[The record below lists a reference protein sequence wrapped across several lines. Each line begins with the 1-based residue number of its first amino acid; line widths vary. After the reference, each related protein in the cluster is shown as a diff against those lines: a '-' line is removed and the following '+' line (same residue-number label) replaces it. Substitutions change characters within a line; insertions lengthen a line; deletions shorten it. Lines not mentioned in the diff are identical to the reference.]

1 MSSTPQRESKSI
13 YEWLSCPECG
23 SRDVV
28 RGPRFDDGSV
38 ELRCDDCELTAR
50 VGL

>member
-1 MSSTPQRESKSI
+1 MAPQTEQQPKSI
-13 YEWLSCPECG
+13 YAWLSCPTCG

-28 RGPRFDDGSV
+28 RGPRFADGSV
-38 ELRCDDCELTAR
+38 RLECGDCDTTSR

>member
-1 MSSTPQRESKSI
+1 MHSKSQSQPKSI
-13 YEWLSCPECG
+13 YEWLSCPNCG

-38 ELRCDDCELTAR
+38 QLRCDECDTESR

>member
-1 MSSTPQRESKSI
+1 MTSHTEQQPKSI
-13 YEWLSCPECG
+13 YEWLSCPACG

-28 RGPRFDDGSV
+28 RGPRFADGSV
-38 ELRCDDCELTAR
+38 RLWCGDCDTTSR

>member
-1 MSSTPQRESKSI
+1 MSSSTPRKSKSI

-28 RGPRFDDGSV
+28 RGPRFEDGFV
-38 ELRCDDCELTAR
+38 ELRCDDCELTAH

>member
-1 MSSTPQRESKSI
+1 MNSSSQTQPKSI
-13 YEWLSCPECG
+13 YEWLCCPTCG

-38 ELRCDDCELTAR
+38 QLRCGECDTTSR